1 MGLPATDCPS
11 GADKKGHRG
20 VDEATSDSE
29 RETVVI
35 TGAST
40 GIGYATTGL
49 LVEHGYEV
57 VATVRRAED
66 AARLQ
71 EDFGANVHPMLMDVT
86 DLASIQAMAQ
96 ATAELVGERGVFGLI
111 NNAGIT
117 VTGPLMHLPREEL
130 RRQFDVNVFGVMD
143 VVQALLP
150 LMGSNFQMPYPPG
163 RIINISSVS
172 GHIVY
177 PFLAPYAASK
187 HALEALSDGL
197 RRELMLYGI
206 DVVLMVFGSVQTPI
220 WDKLDAA
227 AVEQYLQTDFGPSV
241 KKLLDTRIEAGRE
254 GMSASRAAAAIV
266 TALEAPKPN
275 ARYVIVNNTWQGWLV
290 PRLLPTRFF
299 DTAIARQLGLEP
311 PT

>member
-1 MGLPATDCPS
+1 M
-11 GADKKGHRG
+11 
-20 VDEATSDSE
+20 SDGE

-49 LVEHGYEV
+49 LAERGYEV

-66 AARLQ
+66 ATRLQ
-71 EDFGANVHPMLMDVT
+71 EEFGANVHPMLMDVT
-86 DLASIQAMAQ
+86 DPAAIRAMAQ
-96 ATAELVGERGVFGLI
+96 ATAELVGERGVSGLI

-117 VTGPLMHLPREEL
+117 VTGPLMHLPSEEL

-143 VVQALLP
+143 VTQALLP
-150 LMGSNFQMPYPPG
+150 LMGSDFQLPYPPG
-163 RIINISSVS
+163 RIINVSSVS

-206 DVVLMVFGSVQTPI
+206 DVVLMVFGSVRTPI
-220 WDKLDAA
+220 WDKLDEA
-227 AVEQYLQTDFGPSV
+227 AVDQYLETDFGPSV
-241 KKLLDTRIEAGRE
+241 EKLLATRVQAGRE
-254 GMSASRAAAAIV
+254 GMPAGRAAAAILK
-266 TALEAPKPN
+266 ALETPKPN
-275 ARYVIVNNTWQGWLV
+275 ARYVVVNNTWQGWLV
-290 PRLLPTRFF
+290 PRLLPTRLF
-299 DTAIARQLGLEP
+299 DGAISKQLGLEP
-311 PT
+311 PK